1 MMRWTGRVK
10 PPGGGTQAGGNNVA
24 AVLLLV
30 QCSIISVSQSC
41 G

>member
-24 AVLLLV
+24 AVSLLV
-30 QCSIISVSQSC
+30 QCSIISVSQNC

>member
-1 MMRWTGRVK
+1 MMCWTGRVK
-10 PPGGGTQAGGNNVA
+10 PPGGGAQAGGNNVT
-24 AVLLLV
+24 VVSV